1 MLWWQTASMRITTA
15 DQAAALL
22 RPFFEGADEERV
34 AVLHLG
40 PEREVIGLTRESSG
54 RRGDVEL
61 AVGAIVASALRL
73 GAAAIIVA
81 HNHPSGNPSPSAD
94 DLAATRK
101 LAEAASAVGVRLV
114 DHLVFAGEEHRSF
127 AGLGLL

>member
-1 MLWWQTASMRITTA
+1 
-15 DQAAALL
+15 LL
-22 RPFFEGADEERV
+22 RPFFEGAEEERV

-40 PEREVIGLTRESSG
+40 PDRQVIGLTREG
-54 RRGDVEL
+54 AGGRGDVEL
-61 AVGAIVASALRL
+61 PVGAIVASALRL

-81 HNHPSGNPSPSAD
+81 HNHPSGDPSPSAED
-94 DLAATRK
+94 VAATRM

-114 DHLVFAGEEHRSF
+114 DHLVVAGEELRSF